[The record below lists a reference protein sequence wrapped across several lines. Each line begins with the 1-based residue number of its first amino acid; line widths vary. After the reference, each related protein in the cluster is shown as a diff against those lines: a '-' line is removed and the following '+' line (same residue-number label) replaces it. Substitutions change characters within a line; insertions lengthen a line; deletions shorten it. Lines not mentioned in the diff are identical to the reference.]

1 MEDEKVEQM
10 ENKQENQGENLGMNN
25 NENVNNEKESQ
36 NNNESK
42 NNNVE
47 NQNMKFENEQKSEL
61 DILKTKI
68 EEQKQ
73 ELDDREDRIK
83 RLMAEFENFKKRS
96 DKERTSMYNSVL
108 GDVIMK
114 LLPVLDNLEK
124 AMESNT
130 QDEQYKN
137 GIELVMKQFQDVLSQ
152 NGVKPIEA
160 VGKPFDPIYH
170 EAVSL
175 VEDSNLGTKI
185 VKEEYRKGY
194 ILGDKVLRHSLVV
207 VAN

>member
-1 MEDEKVEQM
+1 MEDEKINQMKNENDISNENQSQEQ
-10 ENKQENQGENLGMNN
+10 ENKSENMQNNMQESMNENTNN
-25 NENVNNEKESQ
+25 N
-36 NNNESK
+36 
-42 NNNVE
+42 
-47 NQNMKFENEQKSEL
+47 MKYENEP
-61 DILKTKI
+61 KTEEDLLRKKI

-73 ELDDREDRIK
+73 ELYDREDRIK

-96 DKERTSMYNSVL
+96 DKERTGMYNSVM

-124 AMESNT
+124 AVVSTT

-137 GIELVMKQFQDVLSQ
+137 GIELVLKQFKEVLEA
-152 NGVKPIEA
+152 NGVKEINA
-160 VGKPFDPIYH
+160 VGQPFDPSLH

-175 VEDSNLGTKI
+175 VEDSSLGAKI
-185 VKEEYRKGY
+185 VKEEFRKGY
-194 ILGDKVLRHSLVV
+194 MIGDRVLRHSLVV

>member
-1 MEDEKVEQM
+1 MEDEKIKQM
-10 ENKQENQGENLGMNN
+10 NNDENYRKEN
-25 NENVNNEKESQ
+25 NENQNEDIQSEKQQ
-36 NNNESK
+36 NE
-42 NNNVE
+42 
-47 NQNMKFENEQKSEL
+47 NMKYENEPKTEEE
-61 DILKTKI
+61 ILKAKI

-96 DKERTSMYNSVL
+96 DKERTNMYNSVM
-108 GDVIMK
+108 GDVVIK

-124 AMESNT
+124 AVESTT

-137 GIELVMKQFQDVLSQ
+137 GIELVMKQFKEVLES
-152 NGVKPIEA
+152 NGVKAIDA
-160 VGKPFDPIYH
+160 VGKPFDPSLH

-175 VEDSNLGTKI
+175 VEDSSLGAKI

-194 ILGDKVLRHSLVV
+194 MIGDRVLRHSMVV